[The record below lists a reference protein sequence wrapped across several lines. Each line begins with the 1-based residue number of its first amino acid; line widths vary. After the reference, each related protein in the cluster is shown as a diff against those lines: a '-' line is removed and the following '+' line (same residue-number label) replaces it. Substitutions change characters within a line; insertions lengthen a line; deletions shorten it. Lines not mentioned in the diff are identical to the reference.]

1 MEYSTKFLRGETIV
15 MKGYIY
21 IVILLVLSLSGSLMS
36 QTESDKRDTFAPLLE
51 KLYEAGVDS
60 SFIENA
66 MTNKN
71 VQYQEKYV
79 RINVIGAFKKP
90 DYSNHYNKYSV
101 KKSKSFYKENLEL
114 LKAAENKFSVPAEV
128 ITSVLWVE
136 TRHGGYLGKNNIVS
150 VFFSTAMANTEENIQ
165 MNKDALEAKFDGT
178 QKELDSLFKR
188 IEKRADKKANWAF
201 EQILALEKL
210 EKTSPI
216 DIYEI
221 EGSWAGAFG
230 MSQFLP
236 SSYMS
241 WSYDGNGDG
250 KVNLFE
256 LEDAIFSVANYL
268 KTNGWGESTKEKR
281 AAVHHYN
288 NSNAYVDAV
297 LKLAS
302 LIVDEEKDTDS
313 SYLKVDFKTPLS
325 KQLVQ

>member
-1 MEYSTKFLRGETIV
+1 
-15 MKGYIY
+15 MKH
-21 IVILLVLSLSGSLMS
+21 LLYVALFIAIFTGSFSNLTS
-36 QTESDKRDTFAPLLE
+36 QENKKEIFAPVLE
-51 KLYEAGVDS
+51 RLYQAGVDS

-66 MTNKN
+66 MNNSN
-71 VQYQEKYV
+71 VQYEEKYV

-90 DYSNHYNKYSV
+90 DYSNHYNKFSV
-101 KKSKSFYKENLEL
+101 KKSKTFYKEHFEL
-114 LKAAENKFSVPAEV
+114 LKAAESKFSVPAEV

-165 MNKDALEAKFDGT
+165 MNKDALKEKFDGT
-178 QKELDSLFKR
+178 EEELDSLYKK
-188 IEKRADKKANWAF
+188 IEKRAEKKSNWAF
-201 EQILALEKL
+201 EQLLALEKL
-210 EKTSPI
+210 EKASPI

-221 EGSWAGAFG
+221 QGSWAGAFG

-241 WSYDGNGDG
+241 WAYDGDGDG

-256 LEDAIFSVANYL
+256 LEDAVFSVANYL
-268 KTNGWGESTKEKR
+268 KTNGWGETEKEQK

-302 LIVDEEKDTDS
+302 LIVEDKKESDS
-313 SYLKVDFKTPLS
+313 SYLKVDFKTPLN
-325 KQLVQ
+325 KQLIQ

>member
-1 MEYSTKFLRGETIV
+1 MNYLK
-15 MKGYIY
+15 YISL
-21 IVILLVLSLSGSLMS
+21 IFMLSGLAFFTSKADS
-36 QTESDKRDTFAPLLE
+36 NKKETFAPVLE
-51 KLYEAGVDS
+51 KLYKAGVDS

-66 MTNKN
+66 MSNPN
-71 VQYQEKYV
+71 VRYQEKFV

-90 DYSNHYNKYSV
+90 DYSNHYNKFSV
-101 KKSKSFYKENLEL
+101 KKSKTFYKENFEL
-114 LKAAENKFSVPAEV
+114 LKAAENKFTVPAEV

-165 MNKDALEAKFDGT
+165 MNKDALKAKFKGT
-178 QKELDSLFKR
+178 QKELDSLYNR
-188 IEKRADKKANWAF
+188 IEKRAEKKAKWAF
-201 EQILALEKL
+201 NQLLALEKL
-210 EKTSPI
+210 EKASPI

-241 WSYDGNGDG
+241 WSYDGDGDG

-256 LEDAIFSVANYL
+256 LEDAVFSVANYL
-268 KTNGWGESTKEKR
+268 KTNGWGESEKEQR

-302 LIVDEEKDTDS
+302 LIVDGEKDSDS
-313 SYLKVDFKTPLS
+313 SYLKVDFKTPLR